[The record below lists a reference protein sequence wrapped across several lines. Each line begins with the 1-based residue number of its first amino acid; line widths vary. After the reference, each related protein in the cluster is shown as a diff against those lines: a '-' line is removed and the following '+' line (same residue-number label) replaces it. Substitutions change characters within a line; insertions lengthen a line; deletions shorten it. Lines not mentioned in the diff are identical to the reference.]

1 MAEYSFKCGSGLKT
15 SKKRD
20 IILSSKLLEPK
31 IVSVKKNTK
40 MGEIFS
46 IYQSKI
52 LQKVWNMR

>member
-1 MAEYSFKCGSGLKT
+1 MAEYNFKCGSELKT

-40 MGEIFS
+40 MVEIFS

>member
-1 MAEYSFKCGSGLKT
+1 MAEYSFKCGSGQKT
-15 SKKRD
+15 NKKRD
-20 IILSSKLLEPK
+20 IILLSKPLEPK

-40 MGEIFS
+40 MVEIFS